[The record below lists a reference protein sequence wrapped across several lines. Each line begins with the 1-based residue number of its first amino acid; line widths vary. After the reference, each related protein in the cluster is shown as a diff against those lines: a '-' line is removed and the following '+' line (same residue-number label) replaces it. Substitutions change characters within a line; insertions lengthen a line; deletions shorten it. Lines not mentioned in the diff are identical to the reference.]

1 MAEDAQRERYVEMK
15 RAAASVMILCAL
27 VLALPA
33 GASMAL
39 QDSAVTVVLDV
50 SDWVSGEPLTD
61 ACFVLQD
68 ASNEGCDE
76 NGDGTIRFADVLPG
90 PYLVIQTQGIDGYLP
105 VGDFPIVVESR
116 GPEQFFPV
124 QIAADTSSSA
134 TADVAIK
141 PFDTETDDT
150 VTGQCFIFNGG
161 SEEGCDDNDD
171 GWVEFD
177 DLPVGSYLVS
187 HTQTTAGFALSAD
200 EWFGITGDG
209 YGRFPV
215 SAQAT
220 DGGDPEI
227 PDIGLITRD
236 PKSAKLLEGACYVLI
251 DFSNEGCDENEAGR
265 VEFKDVPAGIYEVD
279 QTTAPGDEDLIERFT
294 IEVIDEADEQG
305 IVVKQERF
313 QTDED
318 HRHVSV
324 LFQDPYTGELV
335 KGVDVC
341 IELANADYRSNK
353 GCDDNEDGQVDFLD
367 VPLGTYEVELE
378 VDNLPPGSELVY
390 GPMTIGVEATDASAI
405 VVLSTLRIV
414 AP

>member
-1 MAEDAQRERYVEMK
+1 MIR
-15 RAAASVMILCAL
+15 RA
-27 VLALPA
+27 P
-33 GASMAL
+33 
-39 QDSAVTVVLDV
+39 
-50 SDWVSGEPLTD
+50 
-61 ACFVLQD
+61 
-68 ASNEGCDE
+68 N
-76 NGDGTIRFADVLPG
+76 
-90 PYLVIQTQGIDGYLP
+90 Y
-105 VGDFPIVVESR
+105 
-116 GPEQFFPV
+116 
-124 QIAADTSSSA
+124 
-134 TADVAIK
+134 
-141 PFDTETDDT
+141 
-150 VTGQCFIFNGG
+150 
-161 SEEGCDDNDD
+161 
-171 GWVEFD
+171 
-177 DLPVGSYLVS
+177 
-187 HTQTTAGFALSAD
+187 
-200 EWFGITGDG
+200 
-209 YGRFPV
+209 
-215 SAQAT
+215 
-220 DGGDPEI
+220 
-227 PDIGLITRD
+227 
-236 PKSAKLLEGACYVLI
+236 LEGACYVLI
-251 DFSNEGCDENEAGR
+251 DFSNEGCDENEDGR